1 MHKATMN
8 NTIRCANA
16 ADIDVISKL
25 LYQVHEIH
33 STIRPDLF
41 VKGKKKY
48 TNSELLSIIN
58 DNKRPIF
65 VYEEN
70 DIILGYIFC
79 IIEDETSD
87 SHTKIRSM
95 YIDDLCVESASRGHH
110 IGKCLYE
117 YAKEYA
123 KSINCFNIYLN
134 VWEGNEGAKKFY
146 ENLGMK
152 VQKTTFEEIL

>member
-1 MHKATMN
+1 M
-8 NTIRCANA
+8 NTIIRQANTK
-16 ADIDVISKL
+16 DIEAINNL
-25 LYQVHEIH
+25 LYQVHDIH
-33 STIRPDLF
+33 HTIRPDLF
-41 VKGKKKY
+41 IKGKKKY
-48 TNSELLSIIN
+48 SDLELLSIIKD
-58 DNKRPIF
+58 DNKPIF
-65 VYEEN
+65 VYVDEG
-70 DIILGYIFC
+70 IIIGYIFC
-79 IIEDETSD
+79 IVEDEVSE

-134 VWEGNEGAKKFY
+134 VWEGNESAKKFY
-146 ENLGMK
+146 EALGMK